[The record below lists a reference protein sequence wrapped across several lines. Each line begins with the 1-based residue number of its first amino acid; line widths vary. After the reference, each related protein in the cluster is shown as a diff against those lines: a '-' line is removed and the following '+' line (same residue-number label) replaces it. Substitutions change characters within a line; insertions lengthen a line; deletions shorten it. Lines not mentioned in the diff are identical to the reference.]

1 MKILH
6 ACFGSMLLICCSI
19 SYGMQT
25 PRVLNRSASRDSL
38 QGQILRTFLMM
49 KTQTDAHGWQKM
61 QRIVRFCLAPRVY
74 HKILFQRWFA
84 IWCPTKYFRGAMQN
98 LPIGGMARRKKM
110 ITRNKQRIKVY

>member
-38 QGQILRTFLMM
+38 QGADFAHLFDDEDSDRRARLTEDAENSSFLPSA
-49 KTQTDAHGWQKM
+49 T
-61 QRIVRFCLAPRVY
+61 RISQDIISAMICYLVSY
-74 HKILFQRWFA
+74 KILPRCDAKFTNW
-84 IWCPTKYFRGAMQN
+84 WYGE
-98 LPIGGMARRKKM
+98 KKKDD
-110 ITRNKQRIKVY
+110 NKKQTAHKSV